1 MVSSPTVTH
10 PTSAMRNA
18 PENASS
24 GGRPSRS
31 GSTPGMDALA
41 DLASMQH
48 HQQITRANA
57 GGLRSTEIY
66 DSQGSTNPAAL
77 SSVHGA
83 HGSLPARGSL
93 DPTMAEISSRTAPA
107 RTFTTKNLSE
117 DELQTVAELVTYL
130 VTNSF
135 AYESHVKLI
144 DLLHRG
150 FQSHAQNRS
159 SSSLEDDPRSYDL
172 LADLRSARESM
183 DARFAVGERSWV
195 DWIEDEKLLATTFDE
210 CFAVMELCIKAVQEE
225 PGSTKLWSLYANWMT
240 SLYVA
245 ATGDNSI
252 REAVQPSAEI
262 LTWSDEDRMVAA
274 GVWDWHQQMMNV
286 WSRAARATRWRVDE
300 SHLLWDPH
308 TELLLQAL
316 ARSPSSD
323 GVLEMKDHFRERL
336 KTPHAEWDS
345 TFQRFSNF
353 TSRYED
359 HAYEE
364 IMAKVNQECST
375 AKAMYEAREMR
386 ELAVKRSG
394 ENDNNDARLSTFS
407 EYIEWELG
415 QSRKKH
421 ASVFELVEALYQRAL
436 LSCPANT
443 ELWQEYTMFVTEEIV
458 SHSRQ
463 DEDILPALDRS
474 TRHCPWSGSLWS
486 QYLLAAERQKVPFPD
501 IGEIKHKATSTGL
514 LDDGGLEEVLQVY
527 VAWCSILRRRAFQ
540 EESTDEDLDVAEVG
554 IRSAIEDMQRLGQ
567 AKYGKDYQGDP
578 NYRLERIYITY
589 FTQSGDWHRAREIWK
604 RLIRSRGDS
613 HEFWLRYYLW
623 EMSAWGKISYRENI
637 NNAPSSPRPSEATK
651 VLRTALKTPNLDWP
665 ERLIQVLQYHCEDHE
680 DAAEIQS
687 ASVQIWK
694 AKKAVEQR
702 RIKEME
708 DYQAI
713 QAAQAQSLQQVH
725 SLEPQTSVDSAVGL
739 GTSKR
744 KRDDED
750 KKQGEGSATK
760 KTRVNAIGRGAED
773 EATPQ
778 TTSSELKRDRENS
791 TIIIK
796 NLPRDATE
804 TRVRQFFRDC
814 GTVNSLSLAV
824 DEKSETATA
833 TMEFQSRD
841 DALTAQTKDKKD
853 FDGREIEIQVGS
865 GTTLFVTN
873 FPADADETWLRER
886 FRRFGEITDV
896 RLPSLKYNTHRRFCY
911 IQYRTA
917 DQAKSATELDGEE
930 VGSKLKLVVKIS
942 DPKRRQERVG
952 PLQEGREIHIRGLD
966 WAVTESDLEAVFS
979 KYGTVEHTRI
989 PHDVSGKSKGFA
1001 FVVFSTSEQAKAAL
1015 DLNNTKLRS
1024 RIMTVTIASKAA
1036 AKRQATTIIQS
1047 APRSTMSPSPDVT
1060 TANGDHHSNAASPPS
1075 SMNPS
1080 SKPRYAEIRDRTVA
1094 LLNIPD
1100 TVNDA
1105 RIRALV
1111 EPYGPLVKIVLRPDH
1126 QGAEVEFKNVSD
1138 AGKAALGIDGH
1149 EITPGR
1155 SLRVGTV
1162 GELRK
1167 QKAEKRRDK
1176 FGGNDDPKRNTTAG
1190 LQSNVP
1196 IGRPRQIGISR
1207 GRGGGLGV
1215 KRDGANSI
1223 IGLGRPQSNEAA
1235 ANHDSK
1241 DTSSAQAGQ
1250 AGQAKSNADFRNMM
1264 LAGKGIP
1271 NPVNMHI
1278 HFFYICTYLLP
1289 LLPSLVAALVLHPQT
1304 NLSQAL
1310 SPAKF
1315 PGITDH
1321 GGGLIDAPASTWCRP
1336 RESELD
1342 LLFTTRGGQLLRHI
1356 DVMYVIG
1363 IFREV
1368 AQEKVKEDGRMVRVG
1383 RKSLRIDT
1391 RDVVVTI
1398 FDERM
1403 EERTWGDMHDVL
1415 DILLLCVYMNK
1426 VSAEMT
1432 GTFFNIE
1439 AKTRLA
1445 GVMIKKGRLGDGG
1458 GDVAAF

>member
-18 PENASS
+18 PENAPS
-24 GGRPSRS
+24 GGRLSRS
-31 GSTPGMDALA
+31 GSTPGMDTLA

-48 HQQITRANA
+48 HQQTTRANA
-57 GGLRSTEIY
+57 GGLRSTGIY
-66 DSQGSTNPAAL
+66 ESQGSTNPAAL
-77 SSVHGA
+77 SSVQGA

-93 DPTMAEISSRTAPA
+93 DPTMTEISSRTAPA

-117 DELQTVAELVTYL
+117 AELHTVAELVTYL
-130 VTNSF
+130 ATNSF

-150 FQSHAQNRS
+150 FRSHAQNRS
-159 SSSLEDDPRSYDL
+159 LSSVADDPRNYDL

-183 DARFAVGERSWV
+183 DARFAVGERIWV

-210 CFAVMELCIKAVQEE
+210 CFAVMELCVKAVQEE
-225 PGSTKLWSLYANWMT
+225 AGSTKLWSLYANWVT

-252 REAVQPSAEI
+252 QEAVQPFADI
-262 LTWSDEDRMVAA
+262 IIWSDEDKMVAA
-274 GVWDWHQQMMNV
+274 EVLDWHQQMMDV
-286 WSRAARATRWRVDE
+286 WSNGAKATSWRVDE

-316 ARSPSSD
+316 ARSPSPD
-323 GVLEMKDHFRERL
+323 GVLEMKARFRERL
-336 KTPHAEWDS
+336 TTPHAAWDA

-364 IMAKVNQECST
+364 IMAQVNQECST

-386 ELAVKRSG
+386 ELAVKRSA
-394 ENDNNDARLSTFS
+394 ESDSNDARLSTFS

-415 QSRKKH
+415 QSRKRQP
-421 ASVFELVEALYQRAL
+421 SVFELVEALYQRAL

-443 ELWQEYTMFVTEEIV
+443 ELWQEYTMFITDEIV
-458 SHSRQ
+458 SHARR
-463 DEDILPALDRS
+463 DEDILPALDRA

-486 QYLLAAERQKVPFPD
+486 EYLLAAERQKVPFSD
-501 IGEIKHKATSTGL
+501 IGKIKHKATSTGL

-567 AKYGKDYQGDP
+567 AKYGKGYQGDP
-578 NYRLERIYITY
+578 NYRLERIYIKY

-604 RLIRSRGDS
+604 RLIRSRGNS
-613 HEFWLRYYLW
+613 HEFWLQYYLW

-637 NNAPSSPRPSEATK
+637 NHAPSSPRPSEATK

-694 AKKAVEQR
+694 ANKAAKQR
-702 RIKEME
+702 RIKEIE
-708 DYQAI
+708 DYQAA

-744 KRDDED
+744 KRNGEE
-750 KKQGEGSATK
+750 KQQGEGSATK
-760 KTRVNAIGRGAED
+760 KTRVNAVVPGAEG
-773 EATPQ
+773 EAPPQ

-791 TIIIK
+791 TIIVK
-796 NLPRDATE
+796 NLPRDVTE
-804 TRVRQFFRDC
+804 TRVRRFFREC
-814 GTVNSLSLAV
+814 GTVNSLALAT

-853 FDGREIEIQVGS
+853 FDGHEIEIQVGS

-873 FPADADETWLRER
+873 FPADADESWLRER
-886 FRRFGEITDV
+886 FGRFGQITDI
-896 RLPSLKYNTHRRFCY
+896 RLPSLKFNTHRRFCY

-917 DQAKSATELDGEE
+917 DQAKSAMELDGEE
-930 VGSKLKLVVKIS
+930 VGSKQKLVVKIS

-979 KYGTVEHTRI
+979 KYGTVEQTRI
-989 PHDVSGKSKGFA
+989 PHDVSGKSKSFA
-1001 FVVFSTSEQAKAAL
+1001 FVVFSTPEQANAAL
-1015 DLNNTKLRS
+1015 DLNNTKLKS
-1024 RIMTVTIASKAA
+1024 RIMTVEIASKAA
-1036 AKRQATTIIQS
+1036 AKRQATTIIRS
-1047 APRSTMSPSPDVT
+1047 AARSTMSPSPDVT
-1060 TANGDHHSNAASPPS
+1060 VANGDHHSNAASPPS
-1075 SMNPS
+1075 STNAG
-1080 SKPRYAEIRDRTVA
+1080 SKPSYAEIRDRTVA
-1094 LLNIPD
+1094 LLNVPD

-1105 RIRALV
+1105 RIRALA

-1155 SLRVGTV
+1155 TLRVGTV

-1167 QKAEKRRDK
+1167 QKAEKKRDK
-1176 FGGNDDPKRNTTAG
+1176 VGGNGDPKGNTTAG
-1190 LQSNVP
+1190 LQSNVA
-1196 IGRPRQIGISR
+1196 IGTPRQIGISR

-1215 KRDGANSI
+1215 KRDGASSVA
-1223 IGLGRPQSNEAA
+1223 GPGRPESNRTAA
-1235 ANHDSK
+1235 K
-1241 DTSSAQAGQ
+1241 EGQ
-1250 AGQAKSNADFRNMM
+1250 AGEAKSNADFRNMM
-1264 LAGKGIP
+1264 LAGKG
-1271 NPVNMHI
+1271 
-1278 HFFYICTYLLP
+1278 
-1289 LLPSLVAALVLHPQT
+1289 
-1304 NLSQAL
+1304 
-1310 SPAKF
+1310 
-1315 PGITDH
+1315 
-1321 GGGLIDAPASTWCRP
+1321 
-1336 RESELD
+1336 
-1342 LLFTTRGGQLLRHI
+1342 
-1356 DVMYVIG
+1356 
-1363 IFREV
+1363 
-1368 AQEKVKEDGRMVRVG
+1368 
-1383 RKSLRIDT
+1383 
-1391 RDVVVTI
+1391 
-1398 FDERM
+1398 
-1403 EERTWGDMHDVL
+1403 
-1415 DILLLCVYMNK
+1415 
-1426 VSAEMT
+1426 VS
-1432 GTFFNIE
+1432 
-1439 AKTRLA
+1439 
-1445 GVMIKKGRLGDGG
+1445 
-1458 GDVAAF
+1458 